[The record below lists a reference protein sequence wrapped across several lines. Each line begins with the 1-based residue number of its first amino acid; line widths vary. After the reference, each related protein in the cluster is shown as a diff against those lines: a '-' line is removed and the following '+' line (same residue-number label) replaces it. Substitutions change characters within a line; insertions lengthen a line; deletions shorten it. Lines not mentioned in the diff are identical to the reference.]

1 MESSIFKDARDLYD
15 FFKPDNI
22 NYGDY
27 RNFIDKMRYCPLQG
41 FRYSV
46 SISHYQDNNDKIEE
60 VFHYFFSNKREYKIK
75 FNEIHRESLIYLNV
89 DYDSSNE
96 NERRFVLCV
105 DISNIGFDGTR
116 CGIYHHAFDLRK
128 NEDIV
133 SILKNEF
140 KKSLIN
146 FEI

>member
-1 MESSIFKDARDLYD
+1 MESSIFTYACDLYD

-60 VFHYFFSNKREYKIK
+60 VFHYFFASKREYKIK

-133 SILKNEF
+133 SVLKNEF

>member
-1 MESSIFKDARDLYD
+1 MESLIFIHARDLYN

-27 RNFIDKMRYCPLQG
+27 RNFIDKMKYCPLQG
-41 FRYSV
+41 FRYRV
-46 SISHYQDNNDKIEE
+46 SISHAQDSDDKIKET
-60 VFHYFFSNKREYKIK
+60 FHYFFSSKYEYRDKINK
-75 FNEIHRESLIYLNV
+75 IHREKEIYLQV

-105 DISNIGFDGTR
+105 DIANIGFDGTR

-133 SILKNEF
+133 SVLKNEF

-146 FEI
+146 FE

>member
-1 MESSIFKDARDLYD
+1 MESLIFIHARELYN

-27 RNFIDKMRYCPLQG
+27 RNFIDKMKYCPLQG
-41 FRYSV
+41 FKYRV
-46 SISHYQDNNDKIEE
+46 SISHAQNSNNKIEE
-60 VFHYFFSNKREYKIK
+60 VFHYYFSSKRKYKVK
-75 FNEIHRESLIYLNV
+75 FNEIHRETDIYLNV

-105 DISNIGFDGTR
+105 DIANIGFDGTR
-116 CGIYHHAFDLRK
+116 CGIYHHDFDLRK

-133 SILKNEF
+133 SVLKDEF

-146 FEI
+146 FE

>member
-1 MESSIFKDARDLYD
+1 MESLIFIYARDLYD

-27 RNFIDKMRYCPLQG
+27 RNFIDKMKYCPLQG
-41 FRYSV
+41 FRYRV
-46 SISHYQDNNDKIEE
+46 SISHAQNSNDKIEE
-60 VFHYFFSNKREYKIK
+60 VFHYYFSSKRDYKVK
-75 FNEIHRESLIYLNV
+75 FNDIHRETDIYLNI
-89 DYDSSNE
+89 DYDLSNE

-105 DISNIGFDGTR
+105 DIANIGFDGTR

-133 SILKNEF
+133 AILKNEF

-146 FEI
+146 FE

>member
-1 MESSIFKDARDLYD
+1 MESLIFIHARDLYD

-41 FRYSV
+41 FRYRV
-46 SISHYQDNNDKIEE
+46 SISHAQNSNDKIEE
-60 VFHYFFSNKREYKIK
+60 VFHYYFSSKHEYKVK
-75 FNEIHRESLIYLNV
+75 FNDIHRETDIYLNV

-105 DISNIGFDGTR
+105 DIANIGFDGTKY
-116 CGIYHHAFDLRK
+116 GIYHHAFDLRK

-133 SILKNEF
+133 SVLKDEF
-140 KKSLIN
+140 KKLLIN
-146 FEI
+146 FE

>member
-1 MESSIFKDARDLYD
+1 MELLIFIHARDLYN

-27 RNFIDKMRYCPLQG
+27 RNFIDKMKYCPLQG
-41 FRYSV
+41 FRYRV
-46 SISHYQDNNDKIEE
+46 SISHAQNSNDKIEE
-60 VFHYFFSNKREYKIK
+60 VFHYYFSSKCEYKVK
-75 FNEIHRESLIYLNV
+75 YNDIHRETDIYLNV
-89 DYDSSNE
+89 DYSSSNE

-105 DISNIGFDGTR
+105 DIANIGFDGTR
-116 CGIYHHAFDLRK
+116 YVIYHHAFDLRK

-146 FEI
+146 FE

>member
-1 MESSIFKDARDLYD
+1 MESLIFIHARDLYD

-41 FRYSV
+41 FRYRV
-46 SISHYQDNNDKIEE
+46 SISHAQNSNDKIEE
-60 VFHYFFSNKREYKIK
+60 VFHYYFSSKREYKVK
-75 FNEIHRESLIYLNV
+75 FNDIHRETDIYLNV

-105 DISNIGFDGTR
+105 DIANVGFDGTR

-146 FEI
+146 FE

>member
-1 MESSIFKDARDLYD
+1 MESSIFTYARDLYD

-46 SISHYQDNNDKIEE
+46 SISHYQDSNDKIEE
-60 VFHYFFSNKREYKIK
+60 VFHYFFSSKHEYKIK
-75 FNEIHRESLIYLNV
+75 FNETHRESLIYLNV

-105 DISNIGFDGTR
+105 DIANIGFDGTR

-133 SILKNEF
+133 KVLKDEF

>member
-1 MESSIFKDARDLYD
+1 MEPLIFIHARDLYN

-41 FRYSV
+41 FRYRV
-46 SISHYQDNNDKIEE
+46 SISHAQNSNNKIEE
-60 VFHYFFSNKREYKIK
+60 VFHYYFSSKHKYKVK
-75 FNEIHRESLIYLNV
+75 FNDIHRETDIYLNV

-105 DISNIGFDGTR
+105 DIANIGFDGTR

-133 SILKNEF
+133 GVLKDEF

-146 FEI
+146 FE

>member
-1 MESSIFKDARDLYD
+1 MESSIFKDAHDLYD

-41 FRYSV
+41 FRYRV

-60 VFHYFFSNKREYKIK
+60 VFHYYFNSKREYKIK
-75 FNEIHRESLIYLNV
+75 FNEIHKETDIYLNV
-89 DYDSSNE
+89 DYNSSNE

-105 DISNIGFDGTR
+105 YIANIGFDGTR

-133 SILKNEF
+133 SVLKNEF

-146 FEI
+146 FE

>member
-1 MESSIFKDARDLYD
+1 MESSIFIYARDLYD

-46 SISHYQDNNDKIEE
+46 SISHYQDSDDKIEE
-60 VFHYFFSNKREYKIK
+60 VFHYFFSSKCEYKIK
-75 FNEIHRESLIYLNV
+75 FNETHRESLIYLNV

-105 DISNIGFDGTR
+105 DIANIGFDGTR

-133 SILKNEF
+133 GVLKDEF

-146 FEI
+146 FE